1 MEQMILALAF
11 ATLKLRTYF
20 QARRIGVL
28 TKSPIEAVLDNA
40 GRSGRISKWGA
51 QIKQFNVFYE
61 MRTAVKAQ
69 VVVDFLTDFPLSDED
84 EVEDIPGIE
93 EYQEDLAELLE
104 ASRPLRWE
112 VFVDG
117 VSTKDGP
124 GLGIVFTTPKGRKMV
139 HSFRLEF
146 KATNNVTEYEAA
158 IHALRLI
165 VEMGLQYVRLTSDSH
180 LVIWKITDKYAIQ
193 EPILQKYWELSQF
206 YIDQIPGIK
215 FRHICRKDNRYS
227 DALAYIASQLT
238 DPSVEGIR
246 FMRLL
251 APSIPETP
259 EVHVDVAINTAD
271 RYPDGDWRK
280 PIHSYLETSELPKG
294 RPEINK
300 VKSKSAA
307 YELRDGILYRK
318 SYLGPLLRFLSKEEG
333 QTILNE
339 LQYGASINH
348 RSGRSLSARAETMG
362 YFCPYMNED
371 AKQIAQ
377 ACEECH
383 RFGKNIHAP
392 SVRNINNKI
401 RLKLSRELSTQW
413 KRRNFQGK

>member
-1 MEQMILALAF
+1 MEQMILALSF

-20 QARRIGVL
+20 QAHRIRVL
-28 TKSPIEAVLDNA
+28 TKSPIEAVLDNTD
-40 GRSGRISKWGA
+40 RSGRISKWGA

-61 MRTAVKAQ
+61 MRTTVKAQ
-69 VVVDFLTDFPLSDED
+69 VVADFLEDFPLSDED
-84 EVEDIPGIE
+84 EVEDIPGME
-93 EYQEDLAELLE
+93 EDQEDPADLLE
-104 ASRPLRWE
+104 ASIPSRWE

-117 VSTKDGP
+117 ASNKDGS

-165 VEMGLQYVRLTSDSH
+165 VEMGIQDVRLTNDSQ
-180 LVIWKITDKYAIQ
+180 LVIRQITGKYAIHD
-193 EPILQKYWELSQF
+193 PILQKYWEIAQF
-206 YIDQIPGIK
+206 YIDQIPSIK
-215 FRHICRKDNRYS
+215 FRHICRKDNRHSY
-227 DALAYIASQLT
+227 ALEYIASQLT

-246 FMRLL
+246 VMRLL

-259 EVHVDVAINTAD
+259 KVHVDVAINTAD
-271 RYPDGDWRK
+271 RYPDEDWRK
-280 PIHSYLETSELPKG
+280 TIHSYLETGELPKG

-318 SYLGPLLRFLSKEEG
+318 SYLGPLLRCLSKEEG

-339 LQYGASINH
+339 LYYGAAGNH
-348 RSGRSLSARAETMG
+348 SSGRSLSARAKTMG
-362 YFCPYMNED
+362 YFWPHMNDD
-371 AKQIAQ
+371 AKQMAQ
-377 ACEECH
+377 ACEECQ
-383 RFGKNIHAP
+383 RFGKKIHAP
-392 SVRNINNKI
+392 SVTLDSVVSSWPFAKWGIDI
-401 RLKLSRELSTQW
+401 VGPLC
-413 KRRNFQGK
+413 GIGA